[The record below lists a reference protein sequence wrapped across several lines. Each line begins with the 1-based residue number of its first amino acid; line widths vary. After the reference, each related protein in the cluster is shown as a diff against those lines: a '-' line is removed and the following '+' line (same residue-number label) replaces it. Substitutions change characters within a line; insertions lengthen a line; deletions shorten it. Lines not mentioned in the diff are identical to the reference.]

1 MFQVTVADRTQLKV
15 RSRRYLKRAIS
26 DSTRQ
31 VCKDPELMGGN
42 QTARESDPYQ

>member
-15 RSRRYLKRAIS
+15 RSRRYFKGAIP

-31 VCKDPELMGGN
+31 VCKEPELMGRK